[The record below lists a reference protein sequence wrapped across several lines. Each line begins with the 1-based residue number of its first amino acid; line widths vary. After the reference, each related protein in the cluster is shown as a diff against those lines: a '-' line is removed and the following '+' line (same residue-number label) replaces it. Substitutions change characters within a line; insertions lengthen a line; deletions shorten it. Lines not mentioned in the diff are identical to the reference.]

1 MEKINEIANALFNE
15 MTQQGTEFYLF
26 RDGNYGTRQEGSF
39 SEYEEEVI
47 FTIPLSLEYWRDTLQ
62 EWELLDTDGRIKDDL
77 TDEKKDDFIC
87 DVIFPKIEEL
97 EDLLEEDEENE
108 Q

>member
-62 EWELLDTDGRIKDDL
+62 EWEILDEDDKIKASV
-77 TDEKKDDFIC
+77 TNEEKDDFIYY
-87 DVIFPKIEEL
+87 IIIPKLEEL
-97 EDLLEEDEENE
+97 ENLM
-108 Q
+108 